1 MKKHLIILILLL
13 SSIGHA
19 QELMNFYVEP
29 DGTDMVTLHTV
40 VYDNT
45 SSSLGSYEVS
55 FDENTINVTLC
66 YLLSPFQSVTVDHQV
81 NSINLPPG
89 YTSYTIHIEL
99 YGVVDASLPCSFATL
114 EDTGT
119 ITFDYP
125 YNPTATSFIPDNVFE
140 DYLESLGFG
149 DDIPNNDLV
158 FTHRINN
165 NRHVFLGNNFIPLS
179 GDVISMEG
187 LQDFLGLRELRC
199 YDNLITELD
208 VSPNLFLEVLWCLD
222 NPISELDL
230 SNNLDLYW
238 LWAQDMNLTTIDVTS
253 NVHLQ
258 YLWVA
263 GNDLSNVNLTQ
274 NINLK
279 VLRLSR
285 NLFEN
290 IDITQNT
297 LLQELSIGSNLF
309 TSIDLSNNVNLLF
322 LSAGNGNI
330 NSLDLANNSLIEY
343 LDLRNSF
350 LTHLDVSNLTNLKT
364 LICDRNQITTFDLN
378 SNPALESVSVSDNNL
393 TSLDLRNGNNENI
406 LNLYAR
412 DNDDLFC
419 IDVDDPSAAP
429 YPGWSVENQVIF
441 SDDCSLGQED
451 FLISQIAI
459 YPNPVSETLF
469 IASEGISIEKKTVYS
484 LQGKLV
490 LSEMNASKTIDASN
504 LSEGLYFIEISSS
517 EGKSIQKFIKQ

>member
-158 FTHRINN
+158 FTHRIKN

-238 LWAQDMNLTTIDVTS
+238 LWANGMDLTTIDVTN
-253 NVHLQ
+253 NVNLEI
-258 YLWVA
+258 LEVA
-263 GNDLSNVNLTQ
+263 GNNLHTIDLTQ
-274 NINLK
+274 NINLIK
-279 VLRLSR
+279 L
-285 NLFEN
+285 
-290 IDITQNT
+290 
-297 LLQELSIGSNLF
+297 ELSSNQFDTIDVSQNILLEVLFIGNSLF
-309 TSIDLSNNVNLLF
+309 TSIDLSSNINLLW
-322 LSAGNGNI
+322 LATSYSNI
-330 NSLDLANNSLIEY
+330 TSLDLSNNNLIEV
-343 LDLRNSF
+343 LDLTDGFFTN
-350 LTHLDVSNLTNLKT
+350 LDVSNLTNL
-364 LICDRNQITTFDLN
+364 IRFNCFNNQITTLDLS
-378 SNPALESVSVSDNNL
+378 SNPALELVAVSENNL
-393 TSLDLRNGNNENI
+393 NYLNLKNGNNENI
-406 LNLYAR
+406 LNLYANN
-412 DNDDLFC
+412 NDDLFC
-419 IDVDDPSAAP
+419 IEVDDPNAAP
-429 YPGWSVENQVIF
+429 YPGWNVDSQVVF
-441 SDDCSLGQED
+441 SDDCSLGKED
-451 FLISQIAI
+451 FLMTQIAI